1 MIDSLSFT
9 FTAPPMSGP
18 PLHVHT
24 REDEL
29 FYVLEGEVVFQIA
42 DQRILAK
49 VGYYGISPARVGTYI
64 SNFTGHTARLL
75 IMVTPRRRRPPF

>member
-1 MIDSLSFT
+1 
-9 FTAPPMSGP
+9 MSGP

-49 VGYYGISPARVGTYI
+49 TITEPGADLKVCWMATVRAESERHGVVGE
-64 SNFTGHTARLL
+64 RLA
-75 IMVTPRRRRPPF
+75 